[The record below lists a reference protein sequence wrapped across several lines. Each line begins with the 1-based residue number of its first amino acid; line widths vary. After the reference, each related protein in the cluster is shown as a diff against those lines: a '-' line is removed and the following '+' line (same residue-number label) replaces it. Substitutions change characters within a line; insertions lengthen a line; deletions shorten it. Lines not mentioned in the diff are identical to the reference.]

1 MKKRLISLA
10 IAAFTA
16 FSCVAFSA
24 CNSGSGSSSSNTKT
38 EEPEVW
44 TVNNILE
51 RPVEKDDV
59 RIGSYVCF
67 SDTGKGW
74 SGVDQV
80 ERLHYAGLNF
90 MPMICTLPKSG
101 VLTEEEQKYITRDL
115 TDGKWWGK
123 IDELMTEYNMVY
135 YFSELSGL
143 ANDHESSI
151 RRESMINDEALKDA
165 RTIIPQLKNC
175 VGVKIVD
182 EPAITSFPTYAKWA
196 KRYAAITDANGETIG
211 LDALVNH
218 IGAYDW
224 IKEWANQAGSTVGM
238 LSYDAY
244 PFSNGG
250 TNYGVVTLLN
260 QVRVLAKERGMRI
273 AVYPQSCNWNGFR
286 MPNLEE
292 IRWHVNSSIALGAT
306 QLTYFNYTMYPSEG
320 CADAVFGLDG
330 SVLHPEIL
338 EGLTK
343 LNKEIRT
350 LDSVVRL
357 SHYNV
362 VDAYATKGGRG
373 LNVMPSNWTIS
384 SDGIKDL
391 DLMFTVFE
399 AKDEYFEFDKYIN
412 VVNNSTTDDVV
423 SREVLLGENSE
434 ITGIEAFNAETGK
447 FEPVGMMNGAFELSI
462 EKGGSVFLKIS
473 GDI

>member
-16 FSCVAFSA
+16 LSCVAFSA
-24 CNSGSGSSSSNTKT
+24 CGGGSQPAKKDDSD
-38 EEPEVW
+38 VW

-59 RIGSYVCF
+59 RIGSYVSF
-67 SDTGKGW
+67 ADTGKGW

-90 MPMICTLPKSG
+90 MPMICTLPKAG

-143 ANDHESSI
+143 ANDHEAST

-165 RTIIPQLKNC
+165 RTIVPQLKNC

-182 EPAITSFPTYAKWA
+182 EPGIDSFPTYAKWA
-196 KRYAAITDANGETIG
+196 KRYSAITDADGKTIG
-211 LDALVNH
+211 LDALVNL

-224 IKEWANQAGSTVGM
+224 IREWSNQAGPTVGM
-238 LSYDAY
+238 LSFDAY
-244 PFSNGG
+244 PFNNAG
-250 TNYGVVTLLN
+250 TNYGVITVLD
-260 QVRVLAKERGMRI
+260 QVRELANRTGMRV
-273 AVYPQSCNWNGFR
+273 AVYPQSCNWNGAR

-320 CADAVFGLDG
+320 CSDAIFGLDG
-330 SVLHPEIL
+330 SVLHPDIL

-343 LNKEIRT
+343 LHKEIRT
-350 LDSVVRL
+350 LDAAVRL

-362 VDAYATKGGRG
+362 TTTYATQAGRG

-384 SDGIKDL
+384 NDGIKDL

-399 AKDEYFEFDKYIN
+399 AKDEYFEFRKYIN
-412 VVNNSTTDDVV
+412 VVNNSVTQDIV
-423 SREVLLGENSE
+423 SREILLGENSE
-434 ITGIEAFNAETGK
+434 ITGVEAFNAETGK

-462 EKGGSVFLKIS
+462 EKGGSVFLRIS